1 MEKKYTVEVTEVLA
15 RRVEVEADTPDEA
28 VELVREMYEAADI
41 VLGADDF
48 ISVNVEEILDQDK
61 DFVAWAIAR
70 ALFYWR
76 FLVCTEQ
83 QSIL

>member
-48 ISVNVEEILDQDK
+48 ISVYVEEILD
-61 DFVAWAIAR
+61 
-70 ALFYWR
+70 
-76 FLVCTEQ
+76 
-83 QSIL
+83 

>member
-48 ISVNVEEILDQDK
+48 ISVNVEEILD
-61 DFVAWAIAR
+61 
-70 ALFYWR
+70 
-76 FLVCTEQ
+76 
-83 QSIL
+83 

>member
-1 MEKKYTVEVTEVLA
+1 MENKYTVEVTEVLA

-48 ISVNVEEILDQDK
+48 ISVNVEEILD
-61 DFVAWAIAR
+61 
-70 ALFYWR
+70 
-76 FLVCTEQ
+76 
-83 QSIL
+83 

>member
-1 MEKKYTVEVTEVLA
+1 MEKKFIVEVTEILA

-48 ISVNVEEILDQDK
+48 ISVNVEEILD
-61 DFVAWAIAR
+61 
-70 ALFYWR
+70 
-76 FLVCTEQ
+76 
-83 QSIL
+83 